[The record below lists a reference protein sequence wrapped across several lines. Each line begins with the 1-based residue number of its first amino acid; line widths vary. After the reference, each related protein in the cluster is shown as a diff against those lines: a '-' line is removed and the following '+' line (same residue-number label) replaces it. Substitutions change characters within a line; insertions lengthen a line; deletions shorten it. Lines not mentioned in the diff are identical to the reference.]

1 MVNKWEM
8 FSLHVMDIWQ
18 PSIDGFFIL
27 QTFRSLSAIVAQP
40 KNCQFGFNNK
50 TELKNITTTTDNNGT
65 YQVMFQ
71 LTNMPAM
78 SEVVVTFVA
87 QS

>member
-1 MVNKWEM
+1 MVFN
-8 FSLHVMDIWQ
+8 
-18 PSIDGFFIL
+18 L

-40 KNCQFGFNNK
+40 KNCPFGFNNK
-50 TELKNITTTTDNNGT
+50 TQLKNITTTTDNNDI

-71 LTNMPAM
+71 LTYVPVM
-78 SEVVVTFVA
+78 SDVVVTFLA

>member
-1 MVNKWEM
+1 VGNVL
-8 FSLHVMDIWQ
+8 S
-18 PSIDGFFIL
+18 SCDGYMAAFNRWFFIL